1 MSHVAALFFSF
12 LQHFKLFHFELQESC
27 ILQMPGVTNETGY
40 WRSVD
45 SELEAVCQHADLEL
59 NDSKPRKFE
68 EKLLR
73 YRTCEVAGMK

>member
-1 MSHVAALFFSF
+1 MDMGLHGTSETLRTSCWTCQDMSHVAALFFSF

-45 SELEAVCQHADLEL
+45 SELEAVCVSMQIL
-59 NDSKPRKFE
+59 S
-68 EKLLR
+68 
-73 YRTCEVAGMK
+73 